1 MTSPSAPAETSAT
14 GQLVPLE
21 WLRNAFNMRAAAY
34 ANMFDVLRDTFGTE
48 RAVELVS
55 EATRRMGVT
64 MGARYADLAPG
75 DLAGLRD
82 RFLGGIP
89 AGAEMF
95 APEVRRCDDDTLEI
109 KFHRCP
115 LKEAWQAMGRSDAD
129 LELLCK
135 AGGAIDGG
143 LFKAAGFVFAGE
155 TWRPGETGC
164 CRLVVHPGAADAPA
178 A

>member
-1 MTSPSAPAETSAT
+1 MTSPSPT
-14 GQLVPLE
+14 GDLVPIA
-21 WLRNAFNMRAAAY
+21 WLKNAFAMRAAVY
-34 ANMFDVLRDTFGTE
+34 ASMFDVLREAYGIE

-55 EATRRMGVT
+55 EATRRVGVT
-64 MGARYADLAPG
+64 MGAKFADLAPD
-75 DLAGLRD
+75 DLAGLKD

-89 AGAEMF
+89 AGDVIFE
-95 APEVRRCDDDTLEI
+95 PEVRRCDDATLEI

-115 LKEAWQAMGRSDAD
+115 LKEAWQAMGRSDED

-155 TWRPGETGC
+155 TWHPGEEGC
-164 CRLVVHPGAADAPA
+164 CRLVVHPGAPA
-178 A
+178 